1 MLSDRYSKGGFSDA
15 GFIDRQHIRFIQN
28 PRGTH
33 FSADTDGALVRH
45 CDKIRFRSVYA
56 ELPQTGGHMDPPE
69 EILQRFD
76 SLQGSF
82 FIRVGRFHTH
92 DIYCKTLE
100 PGQAV
105 FVYINQKKYELAEEC
120 IRKLPQKLNSS
131 RLITPKTKKQE
142 ISLIESNAESFG
154 DSFLRDDMDCIIDYV
169 VAQKKGLEWTPERA
183 RYGLLKEERV

>member
-1 MLSDRYSKGGFSDA
+1 MYVLSVVQNYVKENNVESFDDVKNNYGDLENY
-15 GFIDRQHIRFIQN
+15 FISHRDEF
-28 PRGTH
+28 
-33 FSADTDGALVRH
+33 L
-45 CDKIRFRSVYA
+45 
-56 ELPQTGGHMDPPE
+56 M
-69 EILQRFD
+69 
-76 SLQGSF
+76 
-82 FIRVGRFHTH
+82 
-92 DIYCKTLE
+92 
-100 PGQAV
+100 QAV